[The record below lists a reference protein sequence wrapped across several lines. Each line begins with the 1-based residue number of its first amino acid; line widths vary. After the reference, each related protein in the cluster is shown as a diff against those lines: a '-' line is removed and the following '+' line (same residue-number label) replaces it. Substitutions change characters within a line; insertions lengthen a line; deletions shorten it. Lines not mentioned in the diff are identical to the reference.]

1 MKHLKIFLVLTC
13 ICPALFA
20 QKKTDHY
27 PNGNIAFEGE
37 YTYTWNGWQYL
48 DFEWTHSDETLMLLN
63 QVNKMMPRKKYDGEC
78 TFYSITGK
86 KIITG
91 HFKDGIP
98 DGRFTYQDDN
108 GAAIADN
115 FYNNGMP
122 YGAFRTYQQGI
133 LVSEG
138 VYKPLTQKQ
147 LAEAYR
153 TGYVMLSRHER
164 ESEYDNDDPLNMRG
178 RAHIRYNYQTEDLE
192 TLFFNYFELNSIW
205 NGRMVAYNR
214 QGKIILEAYFLDNVP
229 ERTWKVYKDDG
240 TPNYDLTFKNG
251 KLVEY
256 TDHIH
261 NTKDNIGN
269 NKPRQPLVGA
279 GDPQGIDPGVTQPTP
294 PSVFTYVEQMPSPPY
309 DLNNYLSKTIKYPEE
324 AQKSAIDGRVII
336 KFVVNEDGSISNAEV
351 IRTLDPYCDKEAIR
365 VINNMPIWKP
375 GKQNG
380 KAVKVYFTLPIT
392 FRLVQE
398 EMKK

>member
-1 MKHLKIFLVLTC
+1 
-13 ICPALFA
+13 
-20 QKKTDHY
+20 
-27 PNGNIAFEGE
+27 
-37 YTYTWNGWQYL
+37 
-48 DFEWTHSDETLMLLN
+48 
-63 QVNKMMPRKKYDGEC
+63 
-78 TFYSITGK
+78 
-86 KIITG
+86 
-91 HFKDGIP
+91 
-98 DGRFTYQDDN
+98 
-108 GAAIADN
+108 
-115 FYNNGMP
+115 
-122 YGAFRTYQQGI
+122 
-133 LVSEG
+133 
-138 VYKPLTQKQ
+138 
-147 LAEAYR
+147 
-153 TGYVMLSRHER
+153 
-164 ESEYDNDDPLNMRG
+164 MRG